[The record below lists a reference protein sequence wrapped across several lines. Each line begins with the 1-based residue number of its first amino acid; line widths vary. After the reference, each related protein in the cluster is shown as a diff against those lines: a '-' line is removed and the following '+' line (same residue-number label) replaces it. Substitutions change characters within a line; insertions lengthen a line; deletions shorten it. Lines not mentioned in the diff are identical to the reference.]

1 MDFTGGAKKHYE
13 DSPVHLSPRLHDLEP
28 LPAFGL
34 NLEADLQ
41 TLRRRFVELEDLG
54 GGAQDGGRHS
64 RVVTPSVQPFPTDE
78 EKPVDSN
85 KLSDIS
91 VLGDSGGNSRWR
103 DQRLRRRVINEKNFK
118 YQVCQQARI
127 K

>member
-1 MDFTGGAKKHYE
+1 MDFIGGAKKHYE

-34 NLEADLQ
+34 DLEADLQ

-54 GGAQDGGRHS
+54 GGAQDRGRHS
-64 RVVTPSVQPFPTDE
+64 RVVTPSVQPLPTDE

-85 KLSDIS
+85 KLSD
-91 VLGDSGGNSRWR
+91 LAEDDTR
-103 DQRLRRRVINEKNFK
+103 D
-118 YQVCQQARI
+118 
-127 K
+127 